1 MLKINMEYRRGILFL
16 RLRGNLNANTVSK
29 FEEYTL
35 PILKNY
41 GIKYVVYNLNELKS
55 IDKSGIESINKSKK
69 LIANNKG
76 KVLLVNNHNN
86 DNQFDL
92 HKISNELVALDL
104 LTT

>member
-16 RLRGNLNANTVSK
+16 RLRGNLNTNTVQK

-41 GIKYVVYNLNELKS
+41 GIKYVVYNLNELKY
-55 IDKSGIESINKSKK
+55 IDKSGIESINKSRN
-69 LIANNKG
+69 LVANNKG
-76 KVLLVNNHNN
+76 KVLLVNSSYNN
-86 DNQFDL
+86 KLDL
-92 HKISNELVALDL
+92 QSISNELVALDL